1 MRARMHAWV
10 QFHGIWVSLECL
22 DWENNSA
29 TYRHPTNHSRLN
41 ASDLAVGTVV
51 LDYSTFTYR
60 ERTWADFKIFFL
72 V

>member
-1 MRARMHAWV
+1 M
-10 QFHGIWVSLECL
+10 

-29 TYRHPTNHSRLN
+29 TYHHPTNHSRLN

-51 LDYSTFTYR
+51 LDYSTVTYR